1 MMNTSNL
8 GKESPARLLVVDD
21 EDVTRRSL
29 AEILRLE
36 GYKVEM
42 AEGGRAAIA
51 LLSKQAFDLVL
62 LDLKMPDVD
71 GLQVMRYIR
80 RDSAT
85 RAGVNNAGA
94 THAGAYH
101 AGAAHAGAYHA
112 GAYHAPLRGREVGEG
127 KEVDSGK
134 AWGGEEEEGRVGV
147 EIIMLTAHGSLES
160 AIEALRQGASDYLLK
175 PISPEALLHSVAE
188 GLRKRKER
196 RQAQTRAGVLIE
208 PGNRVQLPGGITI
221 DLAKREMY
229 ALGQS
234 IQLTPTEGKL
244 LGVLLADPGRVFGHR
259 ELVRLVQ
266 GYDTKDWE
274 APEVLRPL
282 VSRLR
287 RKLGKLPGGIDWIR
301 SVRGTGYVLE
311 IERQEREEVGGKDDE
326 MG

>member
-1 MMNTSNL
+1 
-8 GKESPARLLVVDD
+8 
-21 EDVTRRSL
+21 
-29 AEILRLE
+29 
-36 GYKVEM
+36 
-42 AEGGRAAIA
+42 
-51 LLSKQAFDLVL
+51 
-62 LDLKMPDVD
+62 
-71 GLQVMRYIR
+71 
-80 RDSAT
+80 
-85 RAGVNNAGA
+85 
-94 THAGAYH
+94 
-101 AGAAHAGAYHA
+101 
-112 GAYHAPLRGREVGEG
+112 
-127 KEVDSGK
+127 
-134 AWGGEEEEGRVGV
+134 
-147 EIIMLTAHGSLES
+147 MLTAHGSLES

-311 IERQEREEVGGKDDE
+311 IERQEREEIGGKDE
-326 MG
+326 GMG

>member
-94 THAGAYH
+94 THAGATMR
-101 AGAAHAGAYHA
+101 AQPMRAHTMRPYGGGRWA
-112 GAYHAPLRGREVGEG
+112 RGRKLTPGRHGEG
-127 KEVDSGK
+127 
-134 AWGGEEEEGRVGV
+134 
-147 EIIMLTAHGSLES
+147 
-160 AIEALRQGASDYLLK
+160 
-175 PISPEALLHSVAE
+175 
-188 GLRKRKER
+188 RKK
-196 RQAQTRAGVLIE
+196 
-208 PGNRVQLPGGITI
+208 
-221 DLAKREMY
+221 
-229 ALGQS
+229 
-234 IQLTPTEGKL
+234 
-244 LGVLLADPGRVFGHR
+244 
-259 ELVRLVQ
+259 
-266 GYDTKDWE
+266 KDEWE
-274 APEVLRPL
+274 WK
-282 VSRLR
+282 S
-287 RKLGKLPGGIDWIR
+287 
-301 SVRGTGYVLE
+301 
-311 IERQEREEVGGKDDE
+311 
-326 MG
+326 

>member
-94 THAGAYH
+94 T
-101 AGAAHAGAYHA
+101 HA

>member
-101 AGAAHAGAYHA
+101 A
-112 GAYHAPLRGREVGEG
+112 PLRGREGGEG
-127 KEVDSGK
+127 EEVDSGK

-311 IERQEREEVGGKDDE
+311 IERQEREEVGGKDEE

>member
-1 MMNTSNL
+1 MNASSL

-36 GYKVEM
+36 GYKVET

-80 RDSAT
+80 RDSST
-85 RAGVNNAGA
+85 SAGVNNAG
-94 THAGAYH
+94 TT
-101 AGAAHAGAYHA
+101 HA
-112 GAYHAPLRGREVGEG
+112 GAYHAPLQRREVGERE
-127 KEVDSGK
+127 EVDSGE
-134 AWGGEEEEGRVGV
+134 AWRGEEEEGRVGV

-160 AIEALRQGASDYLLK
+160 AIEALRQGACDYLLK

-196 RQAQTRAGVLIE
+196 MPAQTRAGT
-208 PGNRVQLPGGITI
+208 GNRVQLPEGITI
-221 DLAKREMY
+221 NLAKRELY
-229 ALGQS
+229 ALGQR

-287 RKLGKLPGGIDWIR
+287 RKLSKLPEGIDWIR

-311 IERQEREEVGGKDDE
+311 IVRQGREEIGGNDE
-326 MG
+326 GMG

>member
-21 EDVTRRSL
+21 EDITRRSL

-101 AGAAHAGAYHA
+101 A
-112 GAYHAPLRGREVGEG
+112 PLRGREVGEG

-175 PISPEALLHSVAE
+175 PISPEALLYSVAE

>member
-21 EDVTRRSL
+21 EDITRRSL

-94 THAGAYH
+94 THAGATH
-101 AGAAHAGAYHA
+101 VGAC
-112 GAYHAPLRGREVGEG
+112 HAPVRGE
-127 KEVDSGK
+127 EVDSGK

-287 RKLGKLPGGIDWIR
+287 RKLGKLPGGIEWIR

>member
-101 AGAAHAGAYHA
+101 A
-112 GAYHAPLRGREVGEG
+112 PLRGREGGEG
-127 KEVDSGK
+127 EEVDSGK

-175 PISPEALLHSVAE
+175 PISPEALLDSVAE

-326 MG
+326 MGRA

>member
-101 AGAAHAGAYHA
+101 A
-112 GAYHAPLRGREVGEG
+112 PLRGREVGEG
-127 KEVDSGK
+127 EEVDSGK

-175 PISPEALLHSVAE
+175 PISPEALLYSVAE

>member
-1 MMNTSNL
+1 MMNASSL
-8 GKESPARLLVVDD
+8 MKDSPARLLVVDD

-80 RDSAT
+80 RESLQ
-85 RAGVNNAGA
+85 R
-94 THAGAYH
+94 
-101 AGAAHAGAYHA
+101 
-112 GAYHAPLRGREVGEG
+112 REGSDGE
-127 KEVDSGK
+127 V
-134 AWGGEEEEGRVGV
+134 EEGRAGA
-147 EIIMLTAHGSLES
+147 EIILLTAHGSLES

-188 GLRKRKER
+188 GLRIRKER
-196 RQAQTRAGVLIE
+196 MKAQTRAGT
-208 PGNRVQLPGGITI
+208 GNRVQLPGGITI
-221 DLAKREMY
+221 DLAKREMVS
-229 ALGQS
+229 LGQS

-287 RKLGKLPGGIDWIR
+287 RKVSRLPGGNRLDSQRARNWVCFRDRGKRRKKLKGWKKRCAWQAGSINHAAMGGHRGGREGAASLTR
-301 SVRGTGYVLE
+301 SL
-311 IERQEREEVGGKDDE
+311 
-326 MG
+326 

>member
-1 MMNTSNL
+1 MINASNL
-8 GKESPARLLVVDD
+8 VKESPARLLVVDD

-36 GYKVEM
+36 GYKVET

-80 RDSAT
+80 RDSST
-85 RAGVNNAGA
+85 SAGVNNAGT

-101 AGAAHAGAYHA
+101 M
-112 GAYHAPLRGREVGEG
+112 PLRGREVGEG
-127 KEVDSGK
+127 EEVDSGE
-134 AWGGEEEEGRVGV
+134 AWRGEEEEGRAGV

-188 GLRKRKER
+188 GLRKRKEH

-311 IERQEREEVGGKDDE
+311 IERQGREEIGGNDE
-326 MG
+326 GMG

>member
-1 MMNTSNL
+1 MMNASNL

-36 GYKVEM
+36 GYKVET

-80 RDSAT
+80 RGSAT
-85 RAGVNNAGA
+85 RAGVNHAGA
-94 THAGAYH
+94 THAGVNH
-101 AGAAHAGAYHA
+101 AGGHLQGGHT
-112 GAYHAPLRGREVGEG
+112 GPPLRGWEVGEG
-127 KEVDSGK
+127 EEVDSGE
-134 AWGGEEEEGRVGV
+134 ALRGEEEEGRVGV

-196 RQAQTRAGVLIE
+196 MQARSRAGT
-208 PGNRVQLPGGITI
+208 GTKVQLPGGITI
-221 DLAKREMY
+221 DLTKREMY

-311 IERQEREEVGGKDDE
+311 MERQEREEKS
-326 MG
+326 

>member
-1 MMNTSNL
+1 MNASSL

-101 AGAAHAGAYHA
+101 V
-112 GAYHAPLRGREVGEG
+112 PRRGREVGEG
-127 KEVDSGK
+127 EEVDSGN
-134 AWGGEEEEGRVGV
+134 AWGGEEEGRVGV

-175 PISPEALLHSVAE
+175 PISPEALLRSVAE

-196 RQAQTRAGVLIE
+196 MPAQTWAGVLIE
-208 PGNRVQLPGGITI
+208 PGNRAQLPGGITI

-229 ALGQS
+229 AGFALGQR

-287 RKLGKLPGGIDWIR
+287 RKLSKLPGGIDWIR

-311 IERQEREEVGGKDDE
+311 IEEKEENS
-326 MG
+326 